1 MDDLAAGGLEP
12 DDVVADGDLAE
23 LLSIK
28 DGDTF
33 IVADAW
39 GDIRGGVDGL
49 FADGTRILSRF
60 RLLIGEKRPS
70 RLSFGLSRD
79 NAIFTFNGANLA
91 LPPVGGRTTPRGVI
105 HVERKRCL
113 RHGHLFERLR
123 LTNFG
128 LDEVMLPI
136 AFEYGADFRDI
147 FEVRGMRRAA
157 RGVVTEPRRVGRG
170 VVFGYQGLDG
180 VERSGA

>member
-1 MDDLAAGGLEP
+1 MDDLAAGDLEP
-12 DDVVADGDLAE
+12 DEAVADGDLAQ

-28 DGDTF
+28 DADTF

-49 FADGTRILSRF
+49 FADGTRILSRL
-60 RLLIGEKRPS
+60 RLLIGDKRPS

-147 FEVRGMRRAA
+147 FEVRGLKRPA
-157 RGVVTEPRRVGRG
+157 RGVTDDAKLTGRG
-170 VVFGYQGLDG
+170 VTFAYQGLDG
-180 VERSGA
+180 RGR